1 MTTPIQVERSALLVV
16 DMQNGFCDPE
26 GSAARAGFDIA
37 MCRAAIEPCRRLIA
51 GARTH
56 GIPVI
61 FTRLVYRADYRD
73 GGVVTDS
80 ILPGLVEAQC
90 CAAGTPDADLIPE
103 LVPQPEDF
111 VIDKNRYSAF
121 YGTPL
126 ASILTAQD
134 IRNLVICGV
143 TTNICVETTARDAS
157 QRDYRTVVVGDATG
171 EIAPERHRW
180 ALETLGTRFGW
191 VVGYEEVLK
200 GWSESRSNA
209 G

>member
-1 MTTPIQVERSALLVV
+1 MDAPIQVERSALIVI
-16 DMQNGFCDPE
+16 DMQNGFCDPA
-26 GSAARAGFDIA
+26 GSAARAGFDVA
-37 MCRAAIEPCRRLIA
+37 MCRAAIEPCRRLVD
-51 GARTH
+51 GARRH
-56 GIPVI
+56 EIPIV

-73 GGVVTDS
+73 GGVVTDE

-90 CAAGTPDADLIPE
+90 CAAGTPDMELIPE
-103 LVPQPEDF
+103 LVPRPEDF

-134 IRNLVICGV
+134 VRNLVICGV

-171 EIAPERHRW
+171 EIAPERHHW

-191 VVGYEEVLK
+191 VVSTDAVLK
-200 GWSESRSNA
+200 GWDEASTP
-209 G
+209 